1 MLFWS
6 VTLNIVKALHT
17 GLSQRLFLPPMRPNL
32 SGSLADC
39 GINDDFI
46 ESLGQT
52 VRRPRPPC
60 FC

>member
-17 GLSQRLFLPPMRPNL
+17 GLSQQLSFRQFNPNL
-32 SGSLADC
+32 SGSSADC

-46 ESLGQT
+46 ESLGKT
-52 VRRPRPPC
+52 VPRARPPC